1 MCYNVT
7 MKKLLTLFIL
17 GLLFLTLINLNYVQA
32 NSKEDITL
40 QEAQYNLVKDWW
52 KERATATNSYDYN
65 LIKLNYVQKLKTLR
79 KEYGN

>member
-1 MCYNVT
+1 MN
-7 MKKLLTLFIL
+7 KIL
-17 GLLFLTLINLNYVQA
+17 VFAVVGLLFLTLINLNYVQA